1 MHRNAVNTEA
11 DFAQISIEDQ
21 LNIMYEGMNGNV
33 EFGNG
38 YKFRGLGGFHLT
50 GGGNYY
56 AFAKYIN
63 RMDIM
68 DNPDL
73 LATDPDLAVKSAIWF
88 WKKYR
93 PELPDLARQGDY
105 KRVRRIVNGGTISI
119 VEYNRLV
126 QGYLSG
132 KGALIRQ

>member
-1 MHRNAVNTEA
+1 
-11 DFAQISIEDQ
+11 
-21 LNIMYEGMNGNV
+21 MNGNV
-33 EFGNG
+33 EFGDG
-38 YKFRGLGGFHLT
+38 YKFRCRGSFHLT
-50 GGGNYY
+50 GRGNYY
-56 AFAKYIN
+56 AFAEYIN
-63 RMDIM
+63 RIDIM

-73 LATDPDLAVKSAIWF
+73 LATDPNLAVKSAIWF
-88 WKKYR
+88 WMKYR

-119 VEYNRLV
+119 VEYNRLI